1 MRWLMLA
8 AAALVG
14 YFVASLNPAIILS
27 RAVYR
32 KDIRELGSK
41 NPGFTNFK
49 RCFGMRWAIPV
60 FVLDLLKAAFAVA
73 LFSYLLPKFG
83 FDRRFAAIFTGFFC
97 MLGHA
102 YPPLYGFRGGKG
114 FLVCLSAFFV
124 TDWRV
129 GLICFGLMCLLLFT
143 THYMSLS
150 TVTAILAAPLLLVP
164 FGASY
169 AVFAVGE
176 ACAVFMAV
184 RHRENIRR
192 LLRGEESRFYFGHG
206 RDKNA

>member
-1 MRWLMLA
+1 MLVA
-8 AAALVG
+8 AAASG
-14 YFVASLNPAIILS
+14 YLLASLNPAIILS

-32 KDIRELGSK
+32 KDIRECGSK

-60 FVLDLLKAAFAVA
+60 FVLDLLKAGVAVA

-114 FLVCLSAFFV
+114 YLVCLSAFLL

-129 GLICFGLMCLLLFT
+129 GLISFGAMCILLLT
-143 THYMSLS
+143 THYMSFS
-150 TVTAILAAPLLLVP
+150 TIVSILAAPILLVL

-169 AVFAVGE
+169 TVFAVGM